1 MASYKLALHS
11 LSFSVLPF
19 SPLYTHTHSDKHL
32 ASIWPEQMELVCFA
46 DRHYFSS
53 FLRGSCISDCMTEG
67 ISNLVRLSQA
77 VVYRRKQISRFPH
90 RKVLTGEKE
99 RKNIMQQKICFVYK
113 VSWIPFCE
121 GQSRTD
127 LFWSNSD
134 KSCYIV
140 SGKGL
145 FIIRYSDVLLP
156 LCHFHLLWQTIW
168 KTRSAVLI
176 YTCCC
181 GRSLDKTPPARWTLA
196 AGSYR
201 EHH

>member
-46 DRHYFSS
+46 DRLYFSS

-90 RKVLTGEKE
+90 SKVLTGEKE
-99 RKNIMQQKICFVYK
+99 RKNIMQQKKSASYIRYPESLFAK
-113 VSWIPFCE
+113 VSLAQTFFGLTVTSLVILCLAKAFSSFGIQMYCCRSVIFISFDKQFGKLE
-121 GQSRTD
+121 VQS
-127 LFWSNSD
+127 
-134 KSCYIV
+134 
-140 SGKGL
+140 
-145 FIIRYSDVLLP
+145 
-156 LCHFHLLWQTIW
+156 
-168 KTRSAVLI
+168 
-176 YTCCC
+176 
-181 GRSLDKTPPARWTLA
+181 
-196 AGSYR
+196 
-201 EHH
+201 